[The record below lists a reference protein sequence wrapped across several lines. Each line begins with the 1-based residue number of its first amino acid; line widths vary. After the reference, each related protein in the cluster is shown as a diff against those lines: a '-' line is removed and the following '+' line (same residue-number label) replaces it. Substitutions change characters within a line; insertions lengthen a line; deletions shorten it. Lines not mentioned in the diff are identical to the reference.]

1 MIKSLYAGVAMLA
14 AVLAVPAVA
23 QESSYKPGTVWVASR
38 IDVLPGQS
46 ENYMDYL
53 AKTWKKI
60 QELGKAEGIVVEYH
74 VLATMNA
81 RADEPDL
88 ILITPQFAASRAQ
101 LERIAPVQSLA
112 IYSREAEG
120 YVGAQQVTRE
130 LAALL
135 EREAEGEALIE
146 RIDARLL
153 QVRQRLSQYPLPAFY
168 IATFLDARHVRLF
181 GKQSLYQGVLD
192 RVGLRNAWQGPT
204 NYWGFT
210 QAGIERLAEQPQ
222 AALIYLEPLPPG
234 TAQGLDDSAL
244 WQRLPMVRE
253 QRVYGLPPVWSFN
266 GLLAAE
272 RFAGLLEQRL
282 SEEYGHD

>member
-1 MIKSLYAGVAMLA
+1 MHAWLALCLWLFCLA
-14 AVLAVPAVA
+14 AQAAPPQRIAVIDWGIAETLLGLGVTPIAVA
-23 QESSYKPGTVWVASR
+23 QTEGYRRWVGAP
-38 IDVLPGQS
+38 VLPEDVIDLGLRV
-46 ENYMDYL
+46 EPNL
-53 AKTWKKI
+53 
-60 QELGKAEGIVVEYH
+60 ELLSQLK
-74 VLATMNA
+74 
-81 RADEPDL
+81 PDL

-101 LERIAPVQSLA
+101 LERIAPVKSLA
-112 IYSREAEG
+112 IYTREAEG

-146 RIDARLL
+146 RVEAKLQ
-153 QVRQRLSQYPLPAFY
+153 QVRQRLSQYPVPALY

-192 RVGLRNAWQGPT
+192 RVGLHNAWQGPT

-210 QAGIERLAEQPQ
+210 QAGIERLSEQPA
-222 AALIYLEPLPPG
+222 AALIYLDPLPPG
-234 TAQGLDDSAL
+234 VAQGLTDSAL

-253 QRVYGLPPVWSFN
+253 QRVYGLAPVWSFN

>member
-1 MIKSLYAGVAMLA
+1 MRAWLALCLCLFCLA
-14 AVLAVPAVA
+14 AQAAPPQRIAVIDWGIAETLLGLGVTPIAVA
-23 QESSYKPGTVWVASR
+23 QTEGYRRWVGAPA
-38 IDVLPGQS
+38 LPEEVVDLGLRV
-46 ENYMDYL
+46 EPNL
-53 AKTWKKI
+53 
-60 QELGKAEGIVVEYH
+60 ELLSQLK
-74 VLATMNA
+74 
-81 RADEPDL
+81 PDL

-101 LERIAPVQSLA
+101 LERIAPVHSLA
-112 IYSREAEG
+112 IYTREAEG
-120 YVGAQQVTRE
+120 YIGAQQVTRE

-146 RIDARLL
+146 RVEARLL
-153 QVRQRLSQYPLPAFY
+153 QVRQHLSQYSLPTLY
-168 IATFLDARHVRLF
+168 IATFLDTRHVRLF

-192 RVGLRNAWQGPT
+192 RVGLHNAWQGPT

-210 QAGIERLAEQPQ
+210 QAGIERLSEQPA

-234 TAQGLDDSAL
+234 TAQGLADSAL

-253 QRVYGLPPVWSFN
+253 QRVHGLPPVWSFN

>member
-1 MIKSLYAGVAMLA
+1 MRAWLALCLLLIGCVAQAAPPQRIAVIDWGIAETLLGLGVT
-14 AVLAVPAVA
+14 PIAVA
-23 QESSYKPGTVWVASR
+23 QTEGYRRWVGTPALPADVVDLGLR
-38 IDVLPGQS
+38 IEPNL
-46 ENYMDYL
+46 
-53 AKTWKKI
+53 
-60 QELGKAEGIVVEYH
+60 ELLSQLK
-74 VLATMNA
+74 
-81 RADEPDL
+81 PDL

-234 TAQGLDDSAL
+234 TAQGLADSAL

>member
-1 MIKSLYAGVAMLA
+1 MRVWLALCLLLIGCVAQAAPPQRIAVIDWGIAETLLGLGVT
-14 AVLAVPAVA
+14 PIAVA
-23 QESSYKPGTVWVASR
+23 QTEGYRRWVGTPALPADVVDLGLR
-38 IDVLPGQS
+38 IEPNL
-46 ENYMDYL
+46 
-53 AKTWKKI
+53 
-60 QELGKAEGIVVEYH
+60 ELLSQLK
-74 VLATMNA
+74 
-81 RADEPDL
+81 PDL

-153 QVRQRLSQYPLPAFY
+153 QVRQRLSHYPLPAFY

-181 GKQSLYQGVLD
+181 GKQSLYLGVLD

-234 TAQGLDDSAL
+234 TAQGLADSAL

>member
-1 MIKSLYAGVAMLA
+1 MRAWLALCLLLICTVAQAAPPQRIAVIDWGIAETLLGLGVT
-14 AVLAVPAVA
+14 PIAVA
-23 QESSYKPGTVWVASR
+23 QTEGYRRWVGTPALPA
-38 IDVLPGQS
+38 DVVDLGLRVEP
-46 ENYMDYL
+46 NL
-53 AKTWKKI
+53 
-60 QELGKAEGIVVEYH
+60 ELLSQLK
-74 VLATMNA
+74 
-81 RADEPDL
+81 PDL

-101 LERIAPVQSLA
+101 LERIAPVHSLA
-112 IYSREAEG
+112 IYTREAEG

-135 EREAEGEALIE
+135 EREAEGEALIA
-146 RIDARLL
+146 RVKTRLL

-168 IATFLDARHVRLF
+168 ITTFLDARHVRLF
-181 GKQSLYQGVLD
+181 GKQSLYQGVMD

-210 QAGIERLAEQPQ
+210 QVGIERLAEQPD

-234 TAQGLDDSAL
+234 TGQGLANSAL

-253 QRVYGLPPVWSFN
+253 QRVYGLAPVWSFN

-282 SEEYGHD
+282 NEEYGHD

>member
-1 MIKSLYAGVAMLA
+1 MRAWLAFCLFLFCSVAQAAPPQRIAVIDWGIAETLLGLGV
-14 AVLAVPAVA
+14 PPIAVA
-23 QESSYKPGTVWVASR
+23 QTEGYRRWVGTPALPA
-38 IDVLPGQS
+38 DVVDLGLRVEP
-46 ENYMDYL
+46 NL
-53 AKTWKKI
+53 
-60 QELGKAEGIVVEYH
+60 EL
-74 VLATMNA
+74 LSQL
-81 RADEPDL
+81 EPDL
-88 ILITPQFAASRAQ
+88 ILITPQFEASRAQ
-101 LERIAPVQSLA
+101 LERIAPVHSLA
-112 IYSREAEG
+112 IYTREAEG

-135 EREAEGEALIE
+135 GREAEGEALIE

-153 QVRQRLSQYPLPAFY
+153 QVRQRLSHYPFPALY

-210 QAGIERLAEQPQ
+210 QAGIERLSEQPA

-234 TAQGLDDSAL
+234 TAQGLADSAL

-282 SEEYGHD
+282 IEEYSHD

>member
-1 MIKSLYAGVAMLA
+1 MRAWLALCLCLLCLA
-14 AVLAVPAVA
+14 AQAAPPQRIAVIDWGIAETLLGLGVTPIAVA
-23 QESSYKPGTVWVASR
+23 QTEGYRRWVGAP
-38 IDVLPGQS
+38 VLPEDVVDLGLRV
-46 ENYMDYL
+46 EPNL
-53 AKTWKKI
+53 
-60 QELGKAEGIVVEYH
+60 ELLSQLK
-74 VLATMNA
+74 
-81 RADEPDL
+81 PDL

-112 IYSREAEG
+112 IYTREAEG
-120 YVGAQQVTRE
+120 YIGAQQVTRE

-146 RIDARLL
+146 RVEARLL
-153 QVRQRLSQYPLPAFY
+153 QVRQRLSQYPVPALY

-210 QAGIERLAEQPQ
+210 QAGIERLSEQPA

-234 TAQGLDDSAL
+234 TAQGLADSAL